1 MLSELSE
8 LIFTLEKYPVS
19 VTVLVA
25 LMGVVGIV
33 MAQIVIHTNA
43 EYDKK
48 VERITDYIGSLR
60 LQVLS
65 AHDRLALLRERR
77 IGKVLMQGKRNS
89 IANIDGK
96 VRTGYADISS
106 DLVTT
111 DWCYRSGF
119 NLCSAC
125 YLIAC
130 LIAQCYRTKQHLE
143 ILHLKKRQL
152 SKLTNYLLSL
162 EGIFDENFGIWQVS
176 QYDIALFMLD
186 EKGSPI
192 SYHKFCMLA
201 RKEDCFVQLFDFYL
215 SIANYGRR
223 TQELDLLILLYEFYY
238 FLEDLIYPSVFQKL
252 SHALFHYLLG
262 KRPSFITRRKVL
274 LKEAGEYK
282 ASQSETRHENTTLPD
297 SLTPPESLPLPV
309 PPSLSEKTEKEKALE
324 LKYYLYK
331 EYAPKRM
338 KREKNRIKN
347 KYRKLF
353 MPYYEIAIQPISNYI
368 VMKGIEE

>member
-1 MLSELSE
+1 MLNELSE

-25 LMGVVGIV
+25 FLGVLGVV
-33 MAQIVIHTNA
+33 MAQIVMHINA

-48 VERITDYIGSLR
+48 VERVTDYIGSLR

-65 AHDRLALLRERR
+65 THDRLALLRERR
-77 IGKVLMQGKRNS
+77 IDKVLIQGKTNS
-89 IANIDGK
+89 IAYIDGRM
-96 VRTGYADISS
+96 RTCYADISS
-106 DLVTT
+106 DLVSA

-143 ILHLKKRQL
+143 ILHLKKRKL
-152 SKLTNYLLSL
+152 NKLTNYLLSL
-162 EGIFDENFGIWQVS
+162 EGIFDENFGIWQIS

-186 EKGSPI
+186 EKGSLI

-201 RKEDCFVQLFDFYL
+201 GKEHCFLQLFDFYL

-238 FLEDLIYPSVFQKL
+238 FLEDLVYPSLFQKL
-252 SHALFHYLLG
+252 SHVLFYCLFRKHPL
-262 KRPSFITRRKVL
+262 FFTRKKMSL
-274 LKEAGEYK
+274 EEAGMHK
-282 ASQSETRHENTTLPD
+282 ASPSEIGPENTTLPE

-309 PPSLSEKTEKEKALE
+309 PPSPSEKNEKEKALE
-324 LKYYLYK
+324 LKYYLYT
-331 EYAPKRM
+331 EYPKNRM
-338 KREKNRIKN
+338 GREKNRKKN
-347 KYRKLF
+347 SYKKLF
-353 MPYYEIAIQPISNYI
+353 MPYYEIAVQPISNYI
-368 VMKGIEE
+368 IMKGIEE

>member
-1 MLSELSE
+1 MPNELSE

-25 LMGVVGIV
+25 FMGVLGIV
-33 MAQIVIHTNA
+33 MAQIVMHMNA

-48 VERITDYIGSLR
+48 VERVTDYIGSLR

-77 IGKVLMQGKRNS
+77 IDKVLIQGKMNS
-89 IANIDGK
+89 IAYIDGK
-96 VRTGYADISS
+96 VRMCYADISS
-106 DLVTT
+106 DLVTA

-143 ILHLKKRQL
+143 ILHLKKWQL
-152 SKLTNYLLSL
+152 NKLTDYLLSL

-186 EKGSPI
+186 EKGSLI

-201 RKEDCFVQLFDFYL
+201 GREHCFVQLFDFYL

-223 TQELDLLILLYEFYY
+223 TQELDLLIQLYDFYY
-238 FLEDLIYPSVFQKL
+238 FLEGLIYPSVIQKY
-252 SHALFHYLLG
+252 SHILFHY
-262 KRPSFITRRKVL
+262 FYT
-274 LKEAGEYK
+274 
-282 ASQSETRHENTTLPD
+282 
-297 SLTPPESLPLPV
+297 SLQLF
-309 PPSLSEKTEKEKALE
+309 EK
-324 LKYYLYK
+324 
-331 EYAPKRM
+331 
-338 KREKNRIKN
+338 
-347 KYRKLF
+347 
-353 MPYYEIAIQPISNYI
+353 
-368 VMKGIEE
+368 